1 MAEPPLP
8 RPRVPHPH
16 VRVDAAVIGG
26 SPHVVGS
33 RVPVRR
39 LWAWHRGG
47 AAVETLV
54 KRYPNLGPARIL
66 DALAFAYD
74 NQELIE
80 ADIAREQAMLEKQG
94 PAIGMRPLAQLALPF
109 EAGRSPGQPEGQP
122 ELQPEPLSHTPA
134 HGVGLASPTESRPA
148 SEAEPE
154 TPPPPARAARAPRR
168 R

>member
-1 MAEPPLP
+1 MAEPIVP
-8 RPRVPHPH
+8 RIRVPHPH
-16 VRVDAAVIGG
+16 VRVDASVLGG
-26 SPHVVGS
+26 SPHVNGS

-74 NQELIE
+74 NQDLIE
-80 ADIAREQAMLEKQG
+80 ADLEREQTLFAAG
-94 PAIGMRPLAQLALPF
+94 GSIVGARPLSQLVLPF
-109 EAGRSPGQPEGQP
+109 DGSEQPLGLVPAPSPAAPPSEP
-122 ELQPEPLSHTPA
+122 SRPEPAKTA
-134 HGVGLASPTESRPA
+134 PA
-148 SEAEPE
+148 SK
-154 TPPPPARAARAPRR
+154 PATARR

>member
-1 MAEPPLP
+1 MAEPQLP
-8 RPRVPHPH
+8 RIRVPHPH
-16 VRVDAAVIGG
+16 VRCDASVLGG

-74 NQELIE
+74 NQELME
-80 ADIAREQAMLEKQG
+80 ADIAREQALFDLAG
-94 PAIGMRPLAQLALPF
+94 PDVGARPLAQMTFPF
-109 EAGRSPGQPEGQP
+109 EA
-122 ELQPEPLSHTPA
+122 
-134 HGVGLASPTESRPA
+134 PTGPSSRT
-148 SEAEPE
+148 S
-154 TPPPPARAARAPRR
+154 
-168 R
+168 

>member
-8 RPRVPHPH
+8 RIRIPHPH
-16 VRVDAAVIGG
+16 VRIDAAVIAG

-47 AAVETLV
+47 ASVETLV

-80 ADIAREQAMLEKQG
+80 QDLARE
-94 PAIGMRPLAQLALPF
+94 RALLGRDGSG
-109 EAGRSPGQPEGQP
+109 EAGPVE
-122 ELQPEPLSHTPA
+122 
-134 HGVGLASPTESRPA
+134 ASGTGAGGSSR
-148 SEAEPE
+148 
-154 TPPPPARAARAPRR
+154 RAG
-168 R
+168 

>member
-1 MAEPPLP
+1 MAPPLLP

-94 PAIGMRPLAQLALPF
+94 PAIGTRPLAQLALPF
-109 EAGRSPGQPEGQP
+109 EAGRSPGQP

-134 HGVGLASPTESRPA
+134 HGVGLATPTASRPA
-148 SEAEPE
+148 SEAEAE
-154 TPPPPARAARAPRR
+154 MPPPPVKAARAPRR

>member
-1 MAEPPLP
+1 MAEPPPLP
-8 RPRVPHPH
+8 RARIPHPH
-16 VRVDAAVIGG
+16 VRVDATVMGG

-74 NQELIE
+74 NQDVIE
-80 ADIAREQAMLEKQG
+80 ADIAREQALFVQQG
-94 PAIGMRPLAQLALPF
+94 GPTVGARPLAQLSLGF
-109 EAGRSPGQPEGQP
+109 DEVG
-122 ELQPEPLSHTPA
+122 TPA
-134 HGVGLASPTESRPA
+134 PAQLALGGVAP
-148 SEAEPE
+148 PE
-154 TPPPPARAARAPRR
+154 KKAPRR